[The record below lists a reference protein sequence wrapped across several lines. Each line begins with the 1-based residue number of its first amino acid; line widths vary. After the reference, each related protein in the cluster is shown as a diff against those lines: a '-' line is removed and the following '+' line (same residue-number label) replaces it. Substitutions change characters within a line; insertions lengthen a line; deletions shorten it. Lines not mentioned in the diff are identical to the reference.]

1 MVKKKLKN
9 GSGKEN
15 QSFNLFKEFR
25 FKSSKLETTLAV
37 GEILQSQGWRART
50 FLLNC

>member
-15 QSFNLFKEFR
+15 QPFNLFKEFR
-25 FKSSKLETTLAV
+25 FKSSKLKFRNYT
-37 GEILQSQGWRART
+37 SCR
-50 FLLNC
+50 